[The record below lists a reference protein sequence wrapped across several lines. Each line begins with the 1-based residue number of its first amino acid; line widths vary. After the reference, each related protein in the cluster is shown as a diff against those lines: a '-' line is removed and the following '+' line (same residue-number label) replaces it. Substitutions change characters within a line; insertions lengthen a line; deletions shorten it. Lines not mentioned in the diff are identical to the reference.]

1 MSSLW
6 SLGSVADFVFDL
18 VEDIPTALSGTRT
31 LEMSDQKRKFV
42 ADYMG
47 IDIGSNSIE
56 LQYQGPISRLTAADV
71 MDAMQTLGADV
82 ASVKLGDYQSKKG
95 SESNLS
101 TAANLFRDSAMAELS
116 KINFPEGAD
125 PQYYKALG

>member
-18 VEDIPTALSGTRT
+18 VENIPDSLSGART
-31 LEMSDQKRKFV
+31 LEMADQQRQFV
-42 ADYMG
+42 ANYMG
-47 IDIGSNSIE
+47 VGIGSDSIE
-56 LQYQGPISRLTAADV
+56 LQYQSPISKLTAANI
-71 MDAMQTLGADV
+71 MDSMQTLGADV

-101 TAANLFRDSAMAELS
+101 TAAKLFRDSAMDELA
-116 KINFPEGAD
+116 IVNFPEGAD

>member
-1 MSSLW
+1 
-6 SLGSVADFVFDL
+6 
-18 VEDIPTALSGTRT
+18 
-31 LEMSDQKRKFV
+31 
-42 ADYMG
+42 MG
-47 IDIGSNSIE
+47 VGIGSDSIE
-56 LQYQGPISRLTAADV
+56 LQYQSPISKLTADNI
-71 MDAMQTLGADV
+71 MDSMQTLGADV